1 VSALPHRP
9 LGSSGIE
16 VSCLALG
23 SWRTYERMDRQDGL
37 AVMRTARERGI
48 DFLDDARYNDETGS
62 APIPTGYSE
71 VVFGELF
78 RASGWE
84 RDEVIVANKLWWE
97 FWPDQTAAEELDES
111 LGRMKLDHIDLIYA
125 ERPPEGLGMHELV
138 QGVGGLISSGKAR
151 VWGVL
156 NWPGEQIAAATSVA
170 AELGVPPPC
179 AAQLAYSLVNRA
191 QVEDPDVVAALQD
204 AGASAVAS
212 YTLAGGTLTGKY
224 ADLHAAGRMSHARDD
239 PSWRTAFEAGEE
251 LAALA
256 HEFGQKPA
264 SLAIAFALA
273 NPLVAS
279 VLFGA
284 TSPRQIDENLGAL
297 DVLDR
302 LTGDELSQL
311 QAIGV
316 GPDTAQR

>member
-1 VSALPHRP
+1 L
-9 LGSSGIE
+9 
-16 VSCLALG
+16 
-23 SWRTYERMDRQDGL
+23 
-37 AVMRTARERGI
+37 
-48 DFLDDARYNDETGS
+48 
-62 APIPTGYSE
+62 
-71 VVFGELF
+71 
-78 RASGWE
+78 
-84 RDEVIVANKLWWE
+84 
-97 FWPDQTAAEELDES
+97 
-111 LGRMKLDHIDLIYA
+111 DLIYA
-125 ERPPEGLGMHELV
+125 ERPPGGLGMHELV

-156 NWPGEQIAAATSVA
+156 NWPGRQISAATSVA

-179 AAQLAYSLVNRA
+179 VAQLAYSLVNRT
-191 QVEDPDVVAALQD
+191 QVEDPEMVAALQD

-239 PSWRTAFEAGEE
+239 PSWRDAFQAGEE

-256 HEFGQKPA
+256 REFGEKPA
-264 SLAIAFALA
+264 ALAIAFALA

-284 TSPRQIDENLGAL
+284 TSPPQIDENLGAL
-297 DVLDR
+297 DVLAR

-311 QAIGV
+311 QAIG
-316 GPDTAQR
+316 ASHA

>member
-1 VSALPHRP
+1 VPGVSALPHRP

-37 AVMRTARERGI
+37 AVMRTARDRGI

-78 RASGWE
+78 RATGWD
-84 RDEVIVANKLWWE
+84 RDEVTVANKLWWE
-97 FWPDQTAAEELDES
+97 FWPEQTAAEELDAS
-111 LGRMKLDHIDLIYA
+111 LGRMKLDHVDLIYA
-125 ERPPEGLGMHELV
+125 ERPPEGLQMPELV
-138 QGVGGLISSGKAR
+138 QAVGGLISSGKAR

-156 NWPGEQIAAATSVA
+156 NWPGEQIAAAASVA

-179 AAQLAYSLVNRA
+179 AAQLAYSLVDRT
-191 QVEDPDVVAALQD
+191 QVEDPDIVAAMQD

-212 YTLAGGTLTGKY
+212 YALAGGTLTGKY
-224 ADLHAAGRMSHARDD
+224 ADLDAAGRMSHARDD
-239 PSWRTAFEAGEE
+239 PAWQNAFRAGEE

-256 HEFGQKPA
+256 SELGAKPSA
-264 SLAIAFALA
+264 LAIAFALA

-297 DVLDR
+297 EVLDR
-302 LTGDELSQL
+302 LTGDELSRL

-316 GPDTAQR
+316 DHA

>member
-1 VSALPHRP
+1 
-9 LGSSGIE
+9 
-16 VSCLALG
+16 
-23 SWRTYERMDRQDGL
+23 
-37 AVMRTARERGI
+37 
-48 DFLDDARYNDETGS
+48 
-62 APIPTGYSE
+62 
-71 VVFGELF
+71 
-78 RASGWE
+78 
-84 RDEVIVANKLWWE
+84 
-97 FWPDQTAAEELDES
+97 
-111 LGRMKLDHIDLIYA
+111 MKLDHIDLIYA

-138 QGVGGLISSGKAR
+138 QSVDGLISTGRAR
-151 VWGVL
+151 AWGVL
-156 NWPGEQIAAATSVA
+156 NWTGEQIAAAASVA

-179 AAQLAYSLVNRA
+179 AAQLPYSLVNRT
-191 QVEDPDVVAALQD
+191 QVEDPQVVAALQD
-204 AGASAVAS
+204 AGASVVAS

-239 PSWRTAFEAGEE
+239 PAWKNAFKAGEE

-256 HEFGQKPA
+256 REFGETPSA
-264 SLAIAFALA
+264 LAIAFALA

-311 QAIGV
+311 QTIGV
-316 GPDTAQR
+316 GPA